1 MKSGKRKMGQK
12 QEIKEVG
19 KEERKQGAKRR
30 TSRAHQTADSGVNK
44 Q

>member
-1 MKSGKRKMGQK
+1 MKSGKRKMGQR
-12 QEIKEVG
+12 QEIKEGG

-30 TSRAHQTADSGVNK
+30 SRAHQTADSGVNK